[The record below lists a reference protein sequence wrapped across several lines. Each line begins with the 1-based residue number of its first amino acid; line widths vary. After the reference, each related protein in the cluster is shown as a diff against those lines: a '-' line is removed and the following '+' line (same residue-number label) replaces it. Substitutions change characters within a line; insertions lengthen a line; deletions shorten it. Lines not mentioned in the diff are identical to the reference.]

1 MNVPWKVEIYLTI
14 SLYILPRSLK
24 CVNVLTNPLGKFI
37 GEVYEYCQNREP
49 SECDKN
55 LNTLVNGKE
64 NIPWELDKEKTP
76 TAEKYE
82 LIFLTS
88 MTMSD

>member
-1 MNVPWKVEIYLTI
+1 MNVPWEVEIYLTI

-37 GEVYEYCQNREP
+37 GEVHEYCQNRDP

-64 NIPWELDKEKTP
+64 NIVHFLGNLIREK
-76 TAEKYE
+76 
-82 LIFLTS
+82 L
-88 MTMSD
+88 